1 MIATVRSST
10 PSLPPVVAV
19 PAKPSP
25 LKDWF
30 TLDGFEPGASTGKL
44 AAATVAGGVLGS
56 AVVGFGTRYFTGPT
70 EVLFGMMNGGFAGMA
85 VGGALG
91 AAIATLVGHM
101 GEDQKQS
108 GSIGTAL
115 VGGVLGVVSGA
126 IGGSLAGAYMGHA
139 VGNVLGFMA
148 GGVVGG
154 SAAYLVAR
162 RHFAA
167 KT

>member
-19 PAKPSP
+19 PAKPEP
-25 LKDWF
+25 LQDWF
-30 TLDGFEPGASTGKL
+30 ALDGFEPGANTGKL
-44 AAATVAGGVLGS
+44 AAATLVGAGLGS
-56 AVVGFGTRYFTGPT
+56 AVLGFGTKYFTGPT

-91 AAIATLVGHM
+91 AVIASAVGRQADD
-101 GEDQKQS
+101 GQQA

-115 VGGVLGVVSGA
+115 MGGALGVVSGA
-126 IGGSLAGAYMGHA
+126 LSGSLLGAYVGHA
-139 VGNVLGFMA
+139 AGNVLGFMA

-154 SAAYLVAR
+154 SAAYLLAR
-162 RHFAA
+162 KRLSIA
-167 KT
+167 